1 MEQSE
6 SIGDICIPYA
16 AAPRCRL
23 VSVPR
28 GALAVCWRQK
38 ANSTNGQ
45 LSARG
50 VVHRNVLEAPS
61 LQGSSGT
68 KAECTMLSGGAA
80 GEASEAGR
88 S

>member
-1 MEQSE
+1 MLKMEQSE

-38 ANSTNGQ
+38 AIAQTDNCPLEELFTEMCY
-45 LSARG
+45 L
-50 VVHRNVLEAPS
+50 VEAPS
-61 LQGSSGT
+61 LQGS
-68 KAECTMLSGGAA
+68 
-80 GEASEAGR
+80 R
-88 S
+88 